1 MEIKINTNVD
11 SIGRV
16 QSSQAKKSEPK
27 VQSGEMGFERSQ
39 ALTQSLQDSPDVRV
53 AMVEK
58 AKETTALSNYPPKEI
73 IKKIAALLVAN
84 QIQD

>member
-11 SIGRV
+11 SIGRL
-16 QSSQAKKSEPK
+16 QSSQTKKSEAK
-27 VQSGEMGFERSQ
+27 VQSAEIGFERSQ
-39 ALTQSLQDSPDVRV
+39 ALTQSLQDNPDVRV
-53 AMVEK
+53 GLVQK
-58 AKETTALSNYPPKEI
+58 AKESTALSTYPPREI